1 MVYFRGRFVGVCN
14 MFSYSSTYSL
24 NAVKCV
30 LDTMADVAKL
40 NNKGGDPNEARKD
53 KEIEPE
59 GAYEKEQLPSIQL
72 RAGVSTGS
80 LFGGTTHLNF
90 HRFDV
95 YGESLNTSF
104 ILEETCPTGM
114 CQVSISTWEETF
126 SSLYY
131 GGQSSVKIGGGKDT
145 MLTYMIAPSS
155 LYSADDGLSLLN
167 ASAASSTSSIDTGA
181 SSGLSYQSTQK

>member
-1 MVYFRGRFVGVCN
+1 
-14 MFSYSSTYSL
+14 
-24 NAVKCV
+24 
-30 LDTMADVAKL
+30 MADVAKL
-40 NNKGGDPNEARKD
+40 NKKHIDAKEARKD
-53 KEIEPE
+53 KGIEPE
-59 GAYEKEQLPSIQL
+59 TVYEKEQLPLIKL

-80 LFGGTTHLNF
+80 LIGGTTHLDF
-90 HRFDV
+90 HRFDI
-95 YGESLNTSF
+95 YGESLTTSF
-104 ILEETCPTGM
+104 ILEDTCPTGM